1 MDRFLRRWQCKKNQE
16 SVFPPRQQFALAE
29 SNVTTLEL
37 ESIEGLQL
45 PGEGLNG
52 KLQVILINFS
62 SLYSRSTHLPPLLHE
77 RKLCT
82 CFWNRVHTACR
93 NQSGQKDPFVQI
105 LGICALIA
113 DCCFLSQ
120 SCRQKGQWPLFNHL
134 HHCKYSPQRSKGL

>member
-1 MDRFLRRWQCKKNQE
+1 M
-16 SVFPPRQQFALAE
+16 
-29 SNVTTLEL
+29 
-37 ESIEGLQL
+37 QL

-77 RKLCT
+77 RKLCA

-134 HHCKYSPQRSKGL
+134 HHCKYPLRDQKDFKKNLKASTLSFYFSLLTLFVISQIFIYA